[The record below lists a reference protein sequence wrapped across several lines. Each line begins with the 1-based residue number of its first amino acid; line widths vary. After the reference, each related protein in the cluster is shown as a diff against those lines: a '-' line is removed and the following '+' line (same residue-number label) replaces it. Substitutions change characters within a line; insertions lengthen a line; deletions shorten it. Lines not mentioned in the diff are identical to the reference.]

1 VAEDV
6 QLQLGRASRGDGSP
20 MPVARADG
28 SPAWPQ
34 RRKYVVAGEGK
45 LRGTARTWRAHDK
58 TSLV

>member
-1 VAEDV
+1 
-6 QLQLGRASRGDGSP
+6 